1 MARASYLVSGVVLV
15 AEEKH
20 FLYIPWMSYKMG
32 KGVEKK
38 E

>member
-20 FLYIPWMSYKMG
+20 FLSLPWMSYKMG
-32 KGVEKK
+32 KGGKKK